1 MASKLGNHFVKHDFN
16 EERAGKY
23 QRDLK
28 SLMSFN
34 RELYNGLAKTQT
46 QRLITE
52 FVLQSI
58 ETSAAQ
64 EVSPNFVQEIT
75 ERI

>member
-1 MASKLGNHFVKHDFN
+1 
-16 EERAGKY
+16 
-23 QRDLK
+23 
-28 SLMSFN
+28 MSFD

-46 QRLITE
+46 QWLITE